1 MPRPSQH
8 IDVAL
13 LASGRALYPKVGC
26 AGLSVRSL
34 AEHAGVNPG
43 MFHYHF
49 KTKENFLRT
58 LLGGVYEELFS
69 GLRIEAAHQGP
80 AIDRLHGFVG
90 SLARFLRDHR
100 QLIVRVWMDALAGE
114 PIAGEFLRNNL
125 PRHLALLGELLAQ
138 AEREQ
143 AIAPRPEV
151 QRIAFVLGSVAMPMV
166 FAASLIDA
174 GVAPQTLRLPFTRQ
188 VMSDAAI
195 TERVALALR
204 ALRIPIEESV
214 A

>member
-8 IDVAL
+8 VDLAL
-13 LASGRALYPKVGC
+13 LESGRVLYPQHGC

-34 AEHAGVNPG
+34 SEHAGVNPG

-49 KTKENFLRT
+49 KTKENFLRA
-58 LLGGVYEELFS
+58 LLGGLYEELFS
-69 GLRIEAAHQGP
+69 GLRIEASHQRP
-80 AIDRLHGFVG
+80 VIERLQGFLG

-100 QLIVRVWMDALAGE
+100 QLIVRVWMDALSGE
-114 PIAGEFLRNNL
+114 PIAGEFMRANM
-125 PRHLALLGELLAQ
+125 PRHLAMLTELLAQ

-151 QRIAFVLGSVAMPMV
+151 QRVVFVLGAVGMPLI

-174 GVAPQTLRLPFTRQ
+174 GVAPQALRVPFNRQ
-188 VMSDAAI
+188 VMTDAAI
-195 TERVALALR
+195 AERVALALQ
-204 ALRIPIEESV
+204 ALRTPVEEV
-214 A
+214 HT

>member
-8 IDVAL
+8 VDLAL
-13 LASGRALYPKVGC
+13 LQSGRALYPRHGC
-26 AGLSVRSL
+26 AGLSVRGL

-58 LLGGVYEELFS
+58 LLGGLYEEMFS

-80 AIDRLHGFVG
+80 AIERLQGFVS

-114 PIAGEFLRNNL
+114 PIAEEFLRSNM
-125 PRHLALLGELLAQ
+125 PRHLALLTELLAQ

-151 QRIAFVLGSVAMPMV
+151 QRVVFLLGSAAMPV
-166 FAASLIDA
+166 IFAASLIDA
-174 GVAPQTLRLPFTRQ
+174 GVAPATLRSPFTRQ
-188 VMSDAAI
+188 VMTDAAI
-195 TERVALALR
+195 AERVSLAVHALR
-204 ALRIPIEESV
+204 VPIDEV
-214 A
+214 PA